1 MAKDPYGNDVADPWD
16 IAIAIGVMRST
27 WWSGGLALALALVS
41 GCCLPIRSLGLVSGT
56 VMMIPIFVIGGL
68 SMAAGINAAVRVFTM
83 QPEHKNLVP
92 SWQPW
97 AALGLGVA
105 GFLISALQVGLVVL
119 FFLLLPAMT
128 G

>member
-16 IAIAIGVMRST
+16 TAIAIGVMRST

-41 GCCLPIRSLGLVSGT
+41 GCCLPVRSLGLLSST
-56 VMMIPIFVIGGL
+56 VMMIPIFVLGGL

-92 SWQPW
+92 SWHPW
-97 AALGLGVA
+97 AALGLGLA
-105 GFLISALQVGLVVL
+105 GFSISALQVGLVVL
-119 FFLLLPAMT
+119 FFLLLPAMS